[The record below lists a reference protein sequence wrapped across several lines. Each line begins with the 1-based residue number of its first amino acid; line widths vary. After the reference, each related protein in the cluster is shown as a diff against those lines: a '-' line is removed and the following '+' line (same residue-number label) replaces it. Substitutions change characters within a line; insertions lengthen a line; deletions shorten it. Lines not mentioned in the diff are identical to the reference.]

1 MNQIF
6 MFFGV
11 QLLFYGLGLWT
22 IFDNFIISM
31 LIIILNILI
40 LYFLKV
46 KYIIRYSLALI
57 IMLPWVQVISIFI
70 NNEISRISK
79 GITLNSETLFWNYLL
94 IIVQLIILLIS
105 IVVSARNYSEKRND
119 FKEIKF
125 LMLSYSINISLIT
138 SLIYY
143 NFIQVPKLNLL

>member
-11 QLLFYGLGLWT
+11 QWLFYLLGLWT
-22 IFDNFIISM
+22 IMDNFIISM

-46 KYIIRYSLALI
+46 KYIKRYSLALI

-79 GITLNSETLFWNYLL
+79 GITLNSETLFWNYLF

-105 IVVSARNYSEKRND
+105 IVVSARNYREKRND

-125 LMLSYSINISLIT
+125 LMLSYSINIVIIT
-138 SLIYY
+138 SLIYLS
-143 NFIQVPKLNLL
+143 FIQVPKLNLL

>member
-1 MNQIF
+1 MDQIF

-11 QLLFYGLGLWT
+11 QLFFYVQGLWT
-22 IFDNFIISM
+22 IFDNIIISM

-46 KYIIRYSLALI
+46 KYIKRYSLALI

-79 GITLNSETLFWNYLL
+79 GITLNSETLFWNYLF

-105 IVVSARNYSEKRND
+105 IVVSARNYREKRND

-125 LMLSYSINISLIT
+125 LMLSYSINIVIIT
-138 SLIYY
+138 SLIYLS
-143 NFIQVPKLNLL
+143 FIQVPKLNLL

>member
-11 QLLFYGLGLWT
+11 QWLFYLLGLWT
-22 IFDNFIISM
+22 IMDNFIISM
-31 LIIILNILI
+31 LIIVLNILI

-46 KYIIRYSLALI
+46 KYIKRYSLALI

-79 GITLNSETLFWNYLL
+79 GITLNSETLFWNYLF

-105 IVVSARNYSEKRND
+105 IVVSARNYRDKRND

-125 LMLSYSINISLIT
+125 LMLSYSINIVLIT

-143 NFIQVPKLNLL
+143 SFIQVPKLNLL

>member
-11 QLLFYGLGLWT
+11 QWLFYVQGLWT
-22 IFDNFIISM
+22 IMDNFIISM

-46 KYIIRYSLALI
+46 RYIKRYSLALI
-57 IMLPWVQVISIFI
+57 IILPWVQVISIFI

-79 GITLNSETLFWNYLL
+79 GITLNSETLFWNYLF

-105 IVVSARNYSEKRND
+105 IVVSARNYREKRND

-125 LMLSYSINISLIT
+125 LMLSYSINIVIIT
-138 SLIYY
+138 SLIYLS
-143 NFIQVPKLNLL
+143 FIQVPKLNLL

>member
-11 QLLFYGLGLWT
+11 QWLFYLLGLWT
-22 IFDNFIISM
+22 IMDNFIISM

-46 KYIIRYSLALI
+46 KYIKRYSLALI

-79 GITLNSETLFWNYLL
+79 GITLNSETLFWNYLF

-105 IVVSARNYSEKRND
+105 IVVSARNYREKRND

-125 LMLSYSINISLIT
+125 LMLSYSINIVIIT
-138 SLIYY
+138 SLIYLS
-143 NFIQVPKLNLL
+143 FIQVPKLSLL

>member
-11 QLLFYGLGLWT
+11 QWLFYLLGLWT
-22 IFDNFIISM
+22 IMDNFIISM

-46 KYIIRYSLALI
+46 KYIKRYSLALI

-79 GITLNSETLFWNYLL
+79 GITLNSETLFWNYLF

-105 IVVSARNYSEKRND
+105 IVVSARNYREKRND

-125 LMLSYSINISLIT
+125 LMLRYSINIVIIR
-138 SLIYY
+138 SLIYLS
-143 NFIQVPKLNLL
+143 FIQVPKLNLL

>member
-1 MNQIF
+1 MDQIF

-11 QLLFYGLGLWT
+11 QLLFYVQGLWT

-46 KYIIRYSLALI
+46 KYIIRYSLVLI

-79 GITLNSETLFWNYLL
+79 GVILNSKTLFWDYLL
-94 IIVQLIILLIS
+94 IIVQLIILLII
-105 IVVSARNYSEKRND
+105 IVVSARNYIEKRND

-125 LMLSYSINISLIT
+125 LMLSYSINILLIT

>member
-1 MNQIF
+1 MKQIF
-6 MFFGV
+6 TFLVCNYFFY
-11 QLLFYGLGLWT
+11 LLGLWT
-22 IFDNFIISM
+22 IMDNFIISI

-46 KYIIRYSLALI
+46 KYIKRYSLVLI

-79 GITLNSETLFWNYLL
+79 GITLDSKTLFWNYLF
-94 IIVQLIILLIS
+94 IIVQLILLFII
-105 IVVSARNYSEKRND
+105 IVVSARNYKEKRND

-125 LMLSYSINISLIT
+125 LMLSYSINIVLIT
-138 SLIYY
+138 LLIYY
-143 NFIQVPKLNLL
+143 SFIQVPKLNLL

>member
-1 MNQIF
+1 MDQIF

-11 QLLFYGLGLWT
+11 QLLFYVQGLWT

-40 LYFLKV
+40 LYFFKV
-46 KYIIRYSLALI
+46 KYIIRYSLVLI

-79 GITLNSETLFWNYLL
+79 GVILNSKTLFWDYLL
-94 IIVQLIILLIS
+94 IIVQLIILLII
-105 IVVSARNYSEKRND
+105 IVVSARNYIEKRND

-125 LMLSYSINISLIT
+125 LILNYSINILLIT

-143 NFIQVPKLNLL
+143 NFIQVPKLSLL

>member
-11 QLLFYGLGLWT
+11 QWLFYVQGLWT
-22 IFDNFIISM
+22 IMDNFIISM

-46 KYIIRYSLALI
+46 KYIKRYSLALI

-79 GITLNSETLFWNYLL
+79 GITLNSETLFWNYLF

-105 IVVSARNYSEKRND
+105 IVVPARNYREKRND

-125 LMLSYSINISLIT
+125 LMLSYSINIVIIT
-138 SLIYY
+138 SLIYLS
-143 NFIQVPKLNLL
+143 FIQVPKLNLL

>member
-1 MNQIF
+1 MDQIF

-11 QLLFYGLGLWT
+11 QLFFYVQGLWT
-22 IFDNFIISM
+22 IMDNFIISV

-57 IMLPWVQVISIFI
+57 IMLSWVQVISIFI

-79 GITLNSETLFWNYLL
+79 GEILDSKTLFWNYLF

-105 IVVSARNYSEKRND
+105 IVLSARNYREKRND

-125 LMLSYSINISLIT
+125 LMLSYSINIVLIT

-143 NFIQVPKLNLL
+143 NFIQVPKLSLL

>member
-6 MFFGV
+6 TFFGV
-11 QLLFYGLGLWT
+11 QLLFYLLGLWT
-22 IFDNFIISM
+22 IMDNFIISI

-79 GITLNSETLFWNYLL
+79 GITLNSETLFWNYLF
-94 IIVQLIILLIS
+94 IIVQLILLLII
-105 IVVSARNYSEKRND
+105 IVVSARNYKEKRND

-125 LMLSYSINISLIT
+125 LMLSYSINIVLIT
-138 SLIYY
+138 SLIYLS
-143 NFIQVPKLNLL
+143 FIQVPKLSLL

>member
-1 MNQIF
+1 

-11 QLLFYGLGLWT
+11 QLFFYVQGLWT
-22 IFDNFIISM
+22 IMDNFIISV

-57 IMLPWVQVISIFI
+57 IMLSWVQVISIFI

-79 GITLNSETLFWNYLL
+79 GEILDSKTLFWNYLF

-105 IVVSARNYSEKRND
+105 IVLSARNYREKRND

-125 LMLSYSINISLIT
+125 LMLSYSINIVLIT

-143 NFIQVPKLNLL
+143 NFIQVPKLSLL

>member
-1 MNQIF
+1 MDQIF

-11 QLLFYGLGLWT
+11 QLFFYVQGLWT
-22 IFDNFIISM
+22 IMDNFIISV

-79 GITLNSETLFWNYLL
+79 GEILDSKTLFWNYLF

-105 IVVSARNYSEKRND
+105 IVLSARNYREKRND

-125 LMLSYSINISLIT
+125 LMLSYSINIVLIT

-143 NFIQVPKLNLL
+143 NFIQVPKLSLL

>member
-1 MNQIF
+1 

-11 QLLFYGLGLWT
+11 QLLFYVQGLWT

-46 KYIIRYSLALI
+46 KYIIRYSLVLI

-79 GITLNSETLFWNYLL
+79 GVILNSKTLFWDYLL
-94 IIVQLIILLIS
+94 IIVQLIILLII
-105 IVVSARNYSEKRND
+105 IVVSARNYIEKRND

-125 LMLSYSINISLIT
+125 LMLSYSINILLIT

>member
-1 MNQIF
+1 MDQIF

-11 QLLFYGLGLWT
+11 QLLFYVQGLWT

-79 GITLNSETLFWNYLL
+79 GEILDSKTLFWNYLF

-105 IVVSARNYSEKRND
+105 IVLSARNYREKRND

-125 LMLSYSINISLIT
+125 LMLSYSINILLIT

-143 NFIQVPKLNLL
+143 NFIQVPKLSLL

>member
-1 MNQIF
+1 MDQIF

-11 QLLFYGLGLWT
+11 QLLFYVQGLWT

-46 KYIIRYSLALI
+46 KYIIRYSLVLI

-79 GITLNSETLFWNYLL
+79 GVILNSKTLFWDYLL
-94 IIVQLIILLIS
+94 IIVQLIILLIV
-105 IVVSARNYSEKRND
+105 IVVSARNYIEKRND

-125 LMLSYSINISLIT
+125 LILNYSINILLIT

-143 NFIQVPKLNLL
+143 NFIQVPKLSLL

>member
-11 QLLFYGLGLWT
+11 QWLFYVQGLWT
-22 IFDNFIISM
+22 IMDNFIISM

-46 KYIIRYSLALI
+46 KYIIRYSLVLI

-79 GITLNSETLFWNYLL
+79 GITLNSETLFWNYLF

-105 IVVSARNYSEKRND
+105 IVVSARNYREKRND

-125 LMLSYSINISLIT
+125 LMLSYSINIVIIT
-138 SLIYY
+138 SLIYLS
-143 NFIQVPKLNLL
+143 FIQVPKLNLL

>member
-11 QLLFYGLGLWT
+11 QWLFYLLGLWT
-22 IFDNFIISM
+22 IMDNFIISM

-46 KYIIRYSLALI
+46 KYIKRYSLALI

-79 GITLNSETLFWNYLL
+79 GITLNSETLFWNYLF

-105 IVVSARNYSEKRND
+105 IVVSARNYREKRND

-125 LMLSYSINISLIT
+125 LMLRYSINIVIIT
-138 SLIYY
+138 SLIYLS
-143 NFIQVPKLNLL
+143 FIQVPKLNLL

>member
-1 MNQIF
+1 MDQIF

-11 QLLFYGLGLWT
+11 QLFFYVQGLWT

-46 KYIIRYSLALI
+46 KYIIRYSLVLI

-79 GITLNSETLFWNYLL
+79 GVILNSKTLLWDYLL
-94 IIVQLIILLIS
+94 IIVQLIILLII
-105 IVVSARNYSEKRND
+105 IVVSARNYIEKRND

-125 LMLSYSINISLIT
+125 LILNYSINILLIT

-143 NFIQVPKLNLL
+143 NFIQVPKLSLL

>member
-1 MNQIF
+1 MKRIF
-6 MFFGV
+6 TFLVCNYFFY
-11 QLLFYGLGLWT
+11 LLGLWT
-22 IFDNFIISM
+22 IMDNFIISM

-40 LYFLKV
+40 LYFLKA
-46 KYIIRYSLALI
+46 KYIKRYSLVLI

-79 GITLNSETLFWNYLL
+79 GITLNSKTLFWNYLF
-94 IIVQLIILLIS
+94 IIVQLILLFII
-105 IVVSARNYSEKRND
+105 IVVSARNYKDKRND

-125 LMLSYSINISLIT
+125 LTLSYSINILLIT

>member
-1 MNQIF
+1 MDQIF

-11 QLLFYGLGLWT
+11 QLLFYVQGLWT

-46 KYIIRYSLALI
+46 KYIIRYSLVLI

-79 GITLNSETLFWNYLL
+79 GVILNSKTLFWDYLL
-94 IIVQLIILLIS
+94 IIVQLIILLIV
-105 IVVSARNYSEKRND
+105 IVVSARNYIEKRND
-119 FKEIKF
+119 FKQIKF
-125 LMLSYSINISLIT
+125 LILNYSINILLIT

-143 NFIQVPKLNLL
+143 NFIQVPKLSLL

>member
-11 QLLFYGLGLWT
+11 QLLFYLQGLWT

-46 KYIIRYSLALI
+46 KYIKRYSLVLI

-79 GITLNSETLFWNYLL
+79 GITLNSKTLFWDYLF
-94 IIVQLIILLIS
+94 IIVQLILLLII
-105 IVVSARNYSEKRND
+105 IVVSARNYKEKRND
-119 FKEIKF
+119 FKEMKL
-125 LMLSYSINISLIT
+125 LMLSYSINIVLIT

-143 NFIQVPKLNLL
+143 NFIQVPKLSLL

>member
-1 MNQIF
+1 MDQIF

-11 QLLFYGLGLWT
+11 QWLFYVQGLWT
-22 IFDNFIISM
+22 IMDNFIISM

-46 KYIIRYSLALI
+46 KYIKRYSLALI

-79 GITLNSETLFWNYLL
+79 GITLNSETLFWNYLF

-105 IVVSARNYSEKRND
+105 IVVSARNYREKRND

-125 LMLSYSINISLIT
+125 LMLSYSINIVIIT
-138 SLIYY
+138 SLIYLS
-143 NFIQVPKLNLL
+143 FIQVPKLNLL

>member
-11 QLLFYGLGLWT
+11 QWLFYVQGLWT
-22 IFDNFIISM
+22 IMDNFIISM

-46 KYIIRYSLALI
+46 KYIKRYSLALI

-79 GITLNSETLFWNYLL
+79 GITLNSETLFWNYLF

-105 IVVSARNYSEKRND
+105 IVVSARNYREKRND

-125 LMLSYSINISLIT
+125 LMLSYSINIVIIT
-138 SLIYY
+138 SLIYLS
-143 NFIQVPKLNLL
+143 FIQVPKLNLL